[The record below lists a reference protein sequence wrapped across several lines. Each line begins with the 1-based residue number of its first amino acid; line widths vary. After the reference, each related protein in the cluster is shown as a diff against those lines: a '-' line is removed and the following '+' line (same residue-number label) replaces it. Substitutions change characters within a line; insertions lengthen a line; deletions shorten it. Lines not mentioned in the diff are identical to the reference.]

1 MLTRTLRHPSRSR
14 ALDLP
19 SRPARSRGAGASR
32 DPAGLAARVVARL
45 AGSVATRGGRS
56 ASAPAPAQPRY
67 AFSWSC
73 LTRVLTV
80 SVLAGAAL
88 LAAGSASAQTTNAD
102 GSETLWEAMLTAE
115 EYMISTST
123 WTGYSDEVGGT
134 LSDTDFAYGGDTYEI
149 DTIARRHSN
158 GELLLTFTGCCTV
171 LPADSAMW
179 VLESGTDQVAFKDLI
194 SSPFPG
200 LYKALTAPD
209 WQDAQVVALKILRLN
224 KPSAPRNLNAKGV
237 SGTQIDLSWEPAGR
251 DASVRH
257 RDLRARAGLPPGL
270 RHDGGRAGRHE
281 LRARR

>member
-1 MLTRTLRHPSRSR
+1 MLTGALRHPSRSR

-32 DPAGLAARVVARL
+32 DPAGLVARVVARL
-45 AGSVATRGGRS
+45 AGSVATRRVRS

-80 SVLAGAAL
+80 SVLAGSAL
-88 LAAGSASAQTTNAD
+88 LAAGSASAQTTNDD

-134 LSDTDFAYGGDTYEI
+134 LSDTDFVYGGDTYEI
-149 DTIARRHSN
+149 DTIARRHSDD
-158 GELLLTFTGCCTV
+158 LLQLAFVGCCTT
-171 LPADSAMW
+171 LPTDSAMW
-179 VLESGTDQVAFKDLI
+179 VLQSGSSRVYLKDLT
-194 SSPFPG
+194 PRVFPG
-200 LYKALTAPD
+200 IYTAPNAPD
-209 WQDAQVVALKILRLN
+209 WQDDDVVTLKILRLN

-281 LRARR
+281 LRAGR